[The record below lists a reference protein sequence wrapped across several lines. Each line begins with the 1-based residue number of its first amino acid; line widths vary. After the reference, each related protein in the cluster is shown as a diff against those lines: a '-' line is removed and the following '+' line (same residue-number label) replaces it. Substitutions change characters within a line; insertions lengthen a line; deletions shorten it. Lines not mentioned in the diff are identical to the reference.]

1 MIIIILGQRLCAS
14 DKVIIPGAG
23 TYEERGYI
31 YSKVAGIVKF
41 IKEENVCIKMTTFS
55 FYSF

>member
-1 MIIIILGQRLCAS
+1 MLSIIIIVLGQRLCAS

-31 YSKVAGIVKF
+31 YSKVSGIVKF
-41 IKEENVCIKMTTFS
+41 IKEENVRIKKI
-55 FYSF
+55 